1 MAMKNIKD
9 AKNNVSLSRR
19 RFLVGSV
26 SGSLLMAFAPLVGA
40 VGLGDSPQETL
51 KNKLFTPTVW
61 FEINPLGEVNINIAK
76 AEMGQHIGTALARVV
91 ADELGADWSKVSITH
106 VDTDPK
112 WGYMVTGGSWSVFQT
127 FKPMSQAGAAGRIA
141 LIEAAAKILNC
152 PAEQCSVENG
162 AVLYQDRLISFGDI
176 VAKGN
181 FNRAFTPEEINA
193 LPLKPA
199 SKRTLVGKPALALDI
214 PAKTNGS
221 AIYGIDVELAGMV
234 YARPIIPPTRYG
246 SKVTNVDDSA
256 AQKIKGYLGYYLL
269 QDPSDNLQG
278 WVSVAADSYYGAIQ
292 AADALNVS
300 YQVGK
305 TAKVS
310 EQDILQEGERLV
322 ADKSEGGLFID
333 QGDFPAASTKAD
345 KAINAVYR
353 THTVL
358 HFALEPVNATVEEKN
373 GLWHVYTGNQW
384 QSLTLPAIAKALQV
398 TDDKVVMHQQY
409 LGGGFGRRL
418 FGDYAIPAV
427 LTAKA
432 IGKPVKMVFTREDDS
447 RFDQPRSPSVV
458 SFRAVFDQENKFT
471 GMEHALAAGWPT
483 LAMAPGFMPESLDKK
498 TRVDMFST
506 SGADHWYSMDN
517 HRVRV
522 VNNSLAQQT
531 MLPGWLRSVGQG
543 WIVWGLESFIDEIAY
558 QSKTDPIDFRLSMLD
573 GLGKQAGKAPES
585 VGGAKRLANVLNI
598 LKQKTNDV
606 KLAKNEGMGVAIS
619 SGQERTMPAWMACA
633 AQVHVEPSSG
643 KITVKK
649 LTMIVDAGVIVHPDG
664 ALAQVQGSMLW
675 GTSLA
680 LHEQSPIENGQ
691 VSNLN
696 LNTYS
701 PLRMSDVP
709 ELDIEFV
716 ESDEFPVGLGEPGV
730 VSIAPA
736 IANAIFQI
744 TGVRVRD
751 LPITAAAIKNA

>member
-1 MAMKNIKD
+1 MTMKNIKD

-19 RFLVGSV
+19 RFLVGTV
-26 SGSLLMAFAPLVGA
+26 SGSLLMAFAPLVSA
-40 VGLGDSPQETL
+40 AGLSKSPQETL
-51 KNKLFTPTVW
+51 KNKLFSPTVW
-61 FEINPLGEVNINIAK
+61 FEINPLGEININIAK
-76 AEMGQHIGTALARVV
+76 AEMGQHVGTALARVV

-112 WGYMVTGGSWSVFQT
+112 WGYMVTGGSWSVFQS
-127 FKPMSQAGAAGRIA
+127 FKPLSQAGAAGRIA

-152 PAEQCSVENG
+152 PVEECSVENG
-162 AVLYQDRLISFGDI
+162 AVLCKESSISFGDI
-176 VAKGN
+176 VAKGT
-181 FNRAFTPEEINA
+181 FNRTFTPEEINA

-199 SKRTLVGKPALALDI
+199 SKRTLVGKPSSALDI

-221 AIYGIDVELAGMV
+221 AVYGIDIELKGMV

-256 AQKIKGYLGYYLL
+256 AQKVKGYLGYHIL
-269 QDPSDNLQG
+269 QDPSDNIQG
-278 WVSVAADSYYGAIQ
+278 WVAVEADTYYGAIK
-292 AADALNVS
+292 AADALEVS
-300 YQVGK
+300 YKAGK

-310 EQDILQEGERLV
+310 EDDILKEGARLV
-322 ADKSEGGLFID
+322 ADESEGGLFVD
-333 QGDFPAASTKAD
+333 DGDFVAASD
-345 KAINAVYR
+345 KAANTIDAVYR
-353 THTVL
+353 THTAL
-358 HFALEPVNATVEEKN
+358 HFALEPVNATVEEKD
-373 GLWHVYTGNQW
+373 GHWHVYTGNQW

-398 TDDKVVMHQQY
+398 SDENVVMHQQY

-458 SFRAVFDQENKFT
+458 SFKALFDQNNKFT

-483 LAMAPGFMPESLDKK
+483 LTMAPGFMPESLDKK
-498 TRVDMFST
+498 IRVDLLST
-506 SGADHWYSMDN
+506 SGADHWYSMEN
-517 HRVRV
+517 HRIRAI
-522 VNNSLAQQT
+522 NNKLAQQT
-531 MLPGWLRSVGQG
+531 ILPGWLRSVGQG
-543 WIVWGLESFIDEIAY
+543 WIIWGLESFIDEIAH
-558 QSKTDPIDFRLSMLD
+558 QVKADPIDFRLSMLD

-585 VGGAKRLANVLNI
+585 VGGAKRLANVLTI
-598 LKQKTNDV
+598 LKQKTKNV
-606 KLAKNEGMGVAIS
+606 KLAENEAIGVAVS
-619 SGQERTMPAWMACA
+619 AGQERTMPAWMACA

-701 PLRMSDVP
+701 PLRMNDVP

-716 ESDEFPVGLGEPGV
+716 ESEEFPVGLGEPGV

-751 LPITAAAIKNA
+751 LPITSAAIKNA

>member
-1 MAMKNIKD
+1 MQNIKD

-19 RFLVGSV
+19 RFLIGTV
-26 SGSLLMAFAPLVGA
+26 SSTLVMAFAPLA
-40 VGLGDSPQETL
+40 SAASLTKSPQETL
-51 KNKLFTPTVW
+51 ASKLFSPNVW
-61 FEINPLGEVNINIAK
+61 FEINTVGEVNINIAK

-127 FKPMSQAGAAGRIA
+127 FKPLSQAGAAGRIA
-141 LIEAAAKILNC
+141 LIAAAAKILQC
-152 PAEQCSVENG
+152 PVEQCRVENG
-162 AVLYQDRLISFGDI
+162 AVLCQDKSISFGDI
-176 VAKGN
+176 VAKGI
-181 FNRAFTPEEINA
+181 FNQALTPEEIDA

-199 SKRTLVGKPALALDI
+199 SKRTLVGKPGGALDI

-221 AIYGIDVELAGMV
+221 AVYGIDVELKGMV

-246 SKVTNVDDSA
+246 SKILSVDDSA
-256 AQKIKGYLGYYLL
+256 AKKVKGYLGHHIL
-269 QDPSDNLQG
+269 QDPSNNIQG
-278 WVSVAADSYYGAIQ
+278 WIAVEADSYYGAIK
-292 AADALNVS
+292 AGDAL
-300 YQVGK
+300 QVEYEAGK

-310 EQDILQEGERLV
+310 EQDIIKEGERLV
-322 ADKSEGGLFID
+322 ADKSAGGLFVNE
-333 QGDFPAASTKAD
+333 GDFSIANSKAAKSID
-345 KAINAVYR
+345 AIYR
-353 THTVL
+353 THTAL
-358 HFALEPVNATVEEKN
+358 HFALEPLNATVEEKA
-373 GLWHVYTGNQW
+373 GKWHIYTGNQW

-398 TDDKVVMHQQY
+398 ADEDVVMHQQY

-418 FGDYAIPAV
+418 FGDYAIPAA

-447 RFDQPRSPSVV
+447 RFDQPRSPSVA
-458 SFRAVFDQENKFT
+458 SFRAVFDQSNQLT
-471 GMEHALAAGWPT
+471 GMEHVFAAGWPT
-483 LAMAPGFMPESLDKK
+483 LSMAPGFMPESLDKK
-498 TRVDMFST
+498 INLDPFST

-517 HRVRV
+517 HRARA
-522 VNNSLAQQT
+522 VNNALAQQT
-531 MLPGWLRSVGQG
+531 ILPGWLRSVGQG
-543 WIVWGLESFIDEIAY
+543 WIVWGLESFIDEIAHEM
-558 QSKTDPIDFRLSMLD
+558 KVDPIDFRLSMLD

-585 VGGAKRLANVLNI
+585 VGGAKRLASVLNR
-598 LKQKTNDV
+598 LKQKTKHV
-606 KLAKNEGMGVAIS
+606 KLAKNEGIGIAIS
-619 SGQERTMPAWMACA
+619 AGQERTMPAWMACA

-649 LTMIVDAGVIVHPDG
+649 LTMIADAGVIIHPDG

-691 VSNLN
+691 VSNIN

-701 PLRMSDVP
+701 PLRMADMP
-709 ELDIEFV
+709 ELDIEFI
-716 ESDEFPVGLGEPGV
+716 ESEEFPVGLGEPGV
-730 VSIAPA
+730 LAIAPA

-751 LPITAAAIKNA
+751 LPITSAAIKQA

>member
-1 MAMKNIKD
+1 MNNIKD

-19 RFLVGSV
+19 RFLVGTV
-26 SGSLLMAFAPLVGA
+26 SSSLLMAFAPLA
-40 VGLGDSPQETL
+40 SAASLSKTPQEVL
-51 KNKLFTPTVW
+51 ENKMFSPSVW
-61 FEINPLGEVNINIAK
+61 FEINRMGDVNINIAK
-76 AEMGQHIGTALARVV
+76 AEMGQHVGTALARVV

-127 FKPMSQAGAAGRIA
+127 FKPLSQAGAAGRIA
-141 LIEAAAKILNC
+141 LIEAAAKILKC
-152 PAEQCSVENG
+152 PVDQCSVENG
-162 AVLYQDRLISFGDI
+162 AVLYQDRSISFGDI
-176 VAKGN
+176 VAKGT
-181 FNRAFTPEEINA
+181 FNRAFTPKEIDA

-199 SKRTLVGKPALALDI
+199 SKRTLVGKPGLALDI

-221 AIYGIDVELAGMV
+221 AVYGIDVELEGMV

-246 SKVTNVDDSA
+246 SQVTSVDDSG
-256 AQKIKGYLGYYLL
+256 AQKVKGYLGYHILK
-269 QDPSDNLQG
+269 DPSDNIQG
-278 WVSVAADSYYGAIQ
+278 WVAVAADSYYGAIK
-292 AADALNVS
+292 AGDALKVS
-300 YQVGK
+300 YQAGK

-310 EQDILQEGERLV
+310 EQDILNEGQRLV
-322 ADKSEGGLFID
+322 ADESQGGLFVNE
-333 QGDFPAASTKAD
+333 GDFSAASTKAVKSID
-345 KAINAVYR
+345 AVYR
-353 THTVL
+353 THTAL
-358 HFALEPVNATVEEKN
+358 HFALEPLNATVEEKN
-373 GLWHVYTGNQW
+373 GNWHIYTGNQW

-398 TDDKVVMHQQY
+398 SDESVVMHQQY

-447 RFDQPRSPSVV
+447 RFDQPRSPSVA
-458 SFRAVFDQENKFT
+458 SFRALFDRNNQLA
-471 GMEHALAAGWPT
+471 GIEHVMAAGWPT
-483 LAMAPGFMPESLDKK
+483 LSMAPGFMPESLDKK
-498 TRVDMFST
+498 IRLDPFST
-506 SGADHWYSMDN
+506 SGADHWYSIEN
-517 HRVRV
+517 HRVRA

-531 MLPGWLRSVGQG
+531 ILPGWLRSVGQG
-543 WIVWGLESFIDEIAY
+543 WIVWGLESFIDEIAH
-558 QSKTDPIDFRLSMLD
+558 QMKTDPIDFRLSMLD

-585 VGGAKRLANVLNI
+585 VGGAKRLANVLTM
-598 LKQKTNDV
+598 LKQKTITV
-606 KLAKNEGMGVAIS
+606 KLAENEAIGVAIS
-619 SGQERTMPAWMACA
+619 AGQERTMPAWMACA
-633 AQVHVEPSSG
+633 AQVHVQPKSG

-691 VSNLN
+691 VSNTN

-701 PLRMSDVP
+701 PLRMNDMP

-716 ESDEFPVGLGEPGV
+716 ESEEFPVGLGEPGV
-730 VSIAPA
+730 VAIAPA

-751 LPITAAAIKNA
+751 LPITAAALTGA